1 MEIEYFVISL
11 QCGWRYVT
19 LCNTSITCLKLQKN
33 TIYMM
38 NSKAK
43 KIIPVPTGELMMM
56 RRVFN
61 CSYLTL
67 RRALTYQTNSDL
79 AIRIREF
86 ALENYSKRAIIVR
99 KPRTVKIPSANKPSK

>member
-1 MEIEYFVISL
+1 MKSQAKTEKIRKFV
-11 QCGWRYVT
+11 
-19 LCNTSITCLKLQKN
+19 
-33 TIYMM
+33 
-38 NSKAK
+38 
-43 KIIPVPTGELMMM
+43 PVPTGELKMM

-67 RRALTYQTNSDL
+67 RRALTYQTNSEL

-99 KPRTVKIPSANKPSK
+99 KPRTVKFPSANKPSK